1 MRTNA
6 VVSLSDQAFASST
19 LCSNIVDNCATNS
32 YSCPNLLLATGAM
45 MAADVP
51 LRKTAK
57 PAPRRRSREILVVVG
72 LLALFVTGIAGL
84 AAATGWQ
91 ETMSQIGKLTALQ
104 MGVLLAL
111 SLVNYFFRGLRWHLF
126 ARRLG
131 LTTGLG
137 QNLRHFFGGFA
148 MIVTPGRLGELVRM
162 RWLKRETGWSMDRSA
177 PLMLVDRAS
186 DLAVMA
192 LILGLSVAL
201 AAGAINGAIPVMLL
215 ALAAAVIVTRPS
227 LLAAIVT
234 WTFRLIGRFPRLFAR
249 ARAAALSLDRFS
261 HGPVLAMAT
270 ALGILGWLAEGYAFH
285 LLLGW
290 MGADIGL
297 WKAVSI
303 FVFSTLAG
311 GLTGAP
317 GGIGGAEA
325 AMIAL
330 LAMDGV
336 PLETSVPAT
345 AIIRVTTLWFAI
357 GIGAAIFPWAERKS
371 TRGAHALENH

>member
-1 MRTNA
+1 
-6 VVSLSDQAFASST
+6 
-19 LCSNIVDNCATNS
+19 
-32 YSCPNLLLATGAM
+32 M
-45 MAADVP
+45 MAADIP
-51 LRKTAK
+51 LRKSTRS
-57 PAPRRRSREILVVVG
+57 APPRRSRDLLIAAV
-72 LLALFVTGIAGL
+72 LLALFMAGIAGL
-84 AAATGWQ
+84 AAATGWR
-91 ETMSQIGKLTALQ
+91 ETMEQITRLAGWQA
-104 MGVLLAL
+104 GVLLAL
-111 SLVNYFFRGLRWHLF
+111 SLVNYICRGLRWHIF

-131 LTTGLG
+131 LTTGLV

-162 RWLKRETGWSMDRSA
+162 RWLKRETGWNMERTA

-201 AAGAINGAIPVMLL
+201 ATGAVDGAIPVMFL
-215 ALAAAVIVTRPS
+215 ALAAAFIVTRPA

-234 WTFRLIGRFPRLFAR
+234 RAFRITGRFPRPFAR

-261 HGPVLAMAT
+261 HGPALAAAI
-270 ALGILGWLAEGYAFH
+270 ALGVMGWLAEGYAFH

-290 MGADIGL
+290 MGAEIGL
-297 WKAVSI
+297 WKSVSI
-303 FVFSTLAG
+303 FVFATLAG

-357 GIGAAIFPWAERKS
+357 GIGAVVFAWAERQS
-371 TRGAHALENH
+371 TRGAHALEER